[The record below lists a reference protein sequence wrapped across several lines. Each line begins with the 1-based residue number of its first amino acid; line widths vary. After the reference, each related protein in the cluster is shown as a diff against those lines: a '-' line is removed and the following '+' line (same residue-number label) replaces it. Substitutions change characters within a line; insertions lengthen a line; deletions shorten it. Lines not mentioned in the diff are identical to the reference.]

1 LWSAHAPGSAPTQV
15 AGASNSFKRFAQP
28 KSHTTQAL
36 KNNET
41 MTILFKQIATL
52 RVTPTSCVLLTLLG
66 MNSLAA
72 GDPSV
77 SEFPSIQAAVDAN
90 PGRVVYVP
98 SGDYQISEKIRIRG
112 DRSGL
117 VGPGR
122 IIQQNPE
129 QPIIEIEDADAVQI
143 RGLRLTR
150 PEGKTET
157 GNEGVLAIQ
166 CQDLIVE
173 NVSVIDNQ
181 SRSAAIVIR
190 DCTGA
195 RISHCLIRNYM
206 RVSVDDRTASPEW
219 GYAFNCTDGT
229 GISVSY
235 STGTLI
241 ESNRVIE
248 TRLTPTPDVKEK
260 FSLGDFVKK
269 NAEKGT
275 VTNQQVWDAGYTENW
290 QQGSGIIVT
299 APEVSDLTR
308 IIANHIENAAQG
320 IDLHADH
327 VIVANN
333 IVSNSF
339 VGMKAMH
346 GSRNVLITGNQ
357 FTRNSLWAI
366 GLMPGAAAHPDNAD
380 GSSIVAN
387 NIISDFGHGDAN
399 WIWGNERAPI
409 RFDTGQ
415 QPDDPPLT
423 DVIIQGNIVQCIG
436 PPRYRFAVLIPGGPN
451 SPSGLQFSNNL
462 LHPGTDGISNQ
473 ELNP

>member
-1 LWSAHAPGSAPTQV
+1 MRLT
-15 AGASNSFKRFAQP
+15 N
-28 KSHTTQAL
+28 
-36 KNNET
+36 
-41 MTILFKQIATL
+41 
-52 RVTPTSCVLLTLLG
+52 CVLFPLLCAG
-66 MNSLAA
+66 SLMA
-72 GDPSV
+72 GDHSV
-77 SEFPSIQAAVDAN
+77 SEYSSIQAAIDAN
-90 PGRVVYVP
+90 PGRVLYVP
-98 SGDYQISEKIRIRG
+98 SGDYEISEKIRIG
-112 DRSGL
+112 SHRSGL

-122 IIQQNPE
+122 IIQQNSG
-129 QPIIEIEDADAVQI
+129 QPIIEIEKADAVQI
-143 RGLRLTR
+143 RGLTLTR
-150 PEGKTET
+150 PEGRMET
-157 GNEGVLAIQ
+157 SNEGILAIR
-166 CQDLIVE
+166 CEGLVVE
-173 NVSVIDNQ
+173 NVTVRDNQ
-181 SRSAAIVIR
+181 SHSAAIAIR
-190 DCTGA
+190 ECTGTH
-195 RISHCLIRNYM
+195 ISHCLVRNYM

-235 STGTLI
+235 GTGTLI

-248 TRLTPTPDVKEK
+248 TRLTPTPEIKAQ
-260 FSLGDFVKK
+260 FRLGDFVKK
-269 NAEKGT
+269 NPKKGT

-308 IIANHIENAAQG
+308 IISNHIENAAQG

-333 IVSNSF
+333 MVTNSF

-366 GLMPGAAAHPDNAD
+366 GLMPGAAAHPDNKD
-380 GSSIVAN
+380 GGSIIAN
-387 NIISDFGHGDAN
+387 NIISDFGHGDAH

-415 QPDDPPLT
+415 QPDDPPLS
-423 DVIIQGNIVQCIG
+423 DVIVQGNIVHSVG
-436 PPRYRFAVLIPGGPN
+436 PPRYQYAVLIPGGPN
-451 SPSGLQFSNNL
+451 SPKHLRFANNI
-462 LHPGTDGISNQ
+462 LHPGTAGISNQ